1 MTSTRKTKPTSFPL
15 PSAMELAQ
23 LAATL
28 APQGPPDAAMEKA
41 MAFYFEAVLRVRE
54 LPTEE
59 KRLVFQ
65 FGTESRKC
73 QLLAEPTKQLWDD
86 VLTLGPDESANDE
99 VRAFLDSNGLRLKRP
114 RSVIENLRRFWNQ
127 PQKQVGFS
135 VARMDIETLLK
146 RCERVIGGKKTYAF
160 PRHVLQMLA
169 DNAQARVKEA
179 KRKGWK
185 TRQGK
190 NGV

>member
-1 MTSTRKTKPTSFPL
+1 
-15 PSAMELAQ
+15 MELAQ
-23 LAATL
+23 LAAAL

-41 MAFYFEAVLRVRE
+41 MAFYVEAVLRVRE

-73 QLLAEPTKQLWDD
+73 QLLAEPTKQMWDD
-86 VLTLGPDESANDE
+86 VLTLGPDESADDE
-99 VRAFLDSNGLRLKRP
+99 VRAFLVSNGLQLKRP
-114 RSVIENLRRFWNQ
+114 RSVIENLKRFWSQ
-127 PQKQVGFS
+127 PRERVGFS

-146 RCERVIGGKKTYAF
+146 RCERTTGGKKTYAF
-160 PRHVLQMLA
+160 PRHLLQMLA
-169 DNAQARVKEA
+169 NNAQALAKEA

-185 TRQGK
+185 TRQRK